1 MYSSSSLLIQK
12 KDAFTGLC
20 QQIKKKNSEDILGKV
35 DKKNLSHLADFGHLE
50 AEGFG

>member
-1 MYSSSSLLIQK
+1 MLLQGYVNK
-12 KDAFTGLC
+12 L
-20 QQIKKKNSEDILGKV
+20 KKKNSEDILGKV